1 MPTRHNRKIR
11 QQRPMTLTSNHSGG
25 RDMRPPSSFKEISMT
40 IAFNPFGGPTSPSQQ
55 DLSLETFHDE
65 DITDI
70 LTVACD
76 DRHFCRFL
84 DLEDGIPF

>member
-1 MPTRHNRKIR
+1 
-11 QQRPMTLTSNHSGG
+11 
-25 RDMRPPSSFKEISMT
+25 MT
-40 IAFNPFGGPTSPSQQ
+40 IAFNPFGVPTSPSQQ

-76 DRHFCRFL
+76 DRHFSRFL